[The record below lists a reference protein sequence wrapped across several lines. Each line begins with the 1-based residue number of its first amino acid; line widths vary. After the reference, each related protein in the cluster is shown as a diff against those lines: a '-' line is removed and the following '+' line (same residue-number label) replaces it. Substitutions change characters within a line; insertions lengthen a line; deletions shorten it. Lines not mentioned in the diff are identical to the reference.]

1 MQKSLRLAGLLSSLP
16 ILLLLAPVFIAPLLV
31 VFGFSIMPT
40 KTFSLLQWPTLENFE
55 TIIGLSYYRSLLWSL
70 GLSSATVVILLLI
83 CYPLAFAMAK
93 VFGVFA
99 NVIAILVVLTL
110 FVSENIRLFG
120 WVLVLMKGGLLSGT
134 LKAWLGIEMA
144 GLLYNAP
151 VIVFGMVYVYFPFM
165 LFPLTLGISM
175 VPNELRHAA
184 ADLGASRWTV
194 LREIDLPLAMPG
206 ILVGCMLSFVLCTG
220 AMLES
225 KLLGGQKVIVMADE
239 IETAFTYG
247 QNWPLG
253 SALSVVLIALVGVM
267 AIFVLRHVDLDQI
280 LGRTN
285 VQSS

>member
-1 MQKSLRLAGLLSSLP
+1 MQKSLRRAGLLSSLP
-16 ILLLLAPVFIAPLLV
+16 ILLLLMLVFVAPLIV

-40 KTFSLLQWPTLENFE
+40 KTFSLLQWPTLENFG
-55 TIIGLSYYRSLLWSL
+55 TIFGQTYYKSLLWSL
-70 GLSSATVVILLLI
+70 GLSSATVVALLLI

-93 VFGVFA
+93 IFGVFA
-99 NVIAILVVLTL
+99 NVITILVVLTL

-120 WVLVLMKGGLLSGT
+120 WVLVFMKGGLISGT
-134 LKAWLGIEMA
+134 LNAWLGLEIA
-144 GLLYNAP
+144 GMLYNVP
-151 VIVFGMVYVYFPFM
+151 VIVFGLVYVYFPFM

-175 VPNELRHAA
+175 VPNELRYAA

-206 ILVGCMLSFVLCTG
+206 ILVGSVLTFVLSTG

-225 KLLGGQKVIVMADE
+225 KLLGGQKVIVMTDE

-253 SALSVVLIALVGVM
+253 SALSVVLIVLVGIIAVY
-267 AIFVLRHVDLDQI
+267 VLKRIDLDKI
-280 LGRTN
+280 LGKA
-285 VQSS
+285 

>member
-16 ILLLLAPVFIAPLLV
+16 ILLLLALVFIAPLLV

-55 TIIGLSYYRSLLWSL
+55 TIVGLSYYRSLLWSL

-93 VFGVFA
+93 VFGAFA
-99 NVIAILVVLTL
+99 NVITILVVLTM

-120 WVLVLMKGGLLSGT
+120 WLLVLMKGGLLSGY
-134 LKAWLGIEMA
+134 LKAWLGIEIA

-184 ADLGASRWTV
+184 TDLGASRWTV

-225 KLLGGQKVIVMADE
+225 KLLGGSKVIVMADE

-253 SALSVVLIALVGVM
+253 SALSVVLISLVGVM
-267 AIFVLRHVDLDQI
+267 AIFVLRRVDLDKI
-280 LGRTN
+280 LGKA
-285 VQSS
+285 

>member
-1 MQKSLRLAGLLSSLP
+1 MQKSLRRAGLLSSLP
-16 ILLLLAPVFIAPLLV
+16 LLLLLMFVFVAPLIV
-31 VFGFSIMPT
+31 VFGFSIMPA
-40 KTFSLLQWPTLENFE
+40 KTFSLLQWPTLENFG
-55 TIIGLSYYRSLLWSL
+55 TIVEQTYYKSLLWSL
-70 GLSSATVVILLLI
+70 GLSLATVVALLLI

-99 NVIAILVVLTL
+99 NVITVLVVLTL

-120 WVLVLMKGGLLSGT
+120 WVLVFMKGGLISGT
-134 LKAWLGIEMA
+134 LKAWLGLEIA
-144 GLLYNAP
+144 GMLYNVP
-151 VIVFGMVYVYFPFM
+151 VIIFGLVYVYFPFM

-175 VPNELRHAA
+175 VPNELRYAA

-206 ILVGCMLSFVLCTG
+206 ILVGSVLTFVLCTG

-225 KLLGGQKVIVMADE
+225 KLLGGQKVIVMTDE

-253 SALSVVLIALVGVM
+253 SALSVVLIALVGVI
-267 AIFVLRHVDLDQI
+267 AIFVLKRIDLDKI
-280 LGRTN
+280 LGKA
-285 VQSS
+285 

>member
-16 ILLLLAPVFIAPLLV
+16 ILLLLALVFIAPLLV

-93 VFGVFA
+93 VFGAFA
-99 NVIAILVVLTL
+99 NVITILVVLTL

-120 WVLVLMKGGLLSGT
+120 WLLVLMKGGLLSGY
-134 LKAWLGIEMA
+134 LKAWLGIEIA

-253 SALSVVLIALVGVM
+253 SALSVVLISLVGVM
-267 AIFVLRHVDLDQI
+267 AIFVLRRVDLDQI
-280 LGRTN
+280 LGKA
-285 VQSS
+285 

>member
-16 ILLLLAPVFIAPLLV
+16 ILLLLALVFIAPLLV

-165 LFPLTLGISM
+165 LVPLTLGISM

-267 AIFVLRHVDLDQI
+267 AIFVLRRVDLDKI
-280 LGRTN
+280 LGKA
-285 VQSS
+285 